1 MRRLRCRGV
10 ASIEFALVLFAGALM
25 LQGCLFYGRAL
36 MYTLALD
43 RTVHDMARYLT
54 QQPDENLLNAARR
67 TALLNK
73 ARAMLQESLLQS
85 GLQLE
90 TMYVEMR
97 CGGYNCD
104 WSGIPLD
111 QMSVY
116 VQLTYHVSPGGPYY
130 DTNLQAYEVISRD
143 N

>member
-10 ASIEFALVLFAGALM
+10 ASIEFALALVAGAIM

-36 MYTLALD
+36 MFTLALD

-54 QQPDENLLNAARR
+54 QQPDENFLNAARR
-67 TALLNK
+67 AVLLTK
-73 ARAMLQESLLQS
+73 ARAMLQASLLQS
-85 GLQLE
+85 GVQLE
-90 TMYVEMR
+90 TMYVELR

-116 VQLTYHVSPGGPYY
+116 VQLTYQVSPAGPYW
-130 DTNLQAYEVISRD
+130 DTNLHAYEVISRD

>member
-43 RTVHDMARYLT
+43 RSVHDMARYLT
-54 QQPDENLLNAARR
+54 QQPEETLRNGTRR
-67 TALLNK
+67 AVVLNK
-73 ARAMLQESLLQS
+73 ARAMLQESLQQS

-90 TMYVEMR
+90 TLYVEMR
-97 CGGYNCD
+97 CGGFDCD
-104 WSGIPLD
+104 RPGIPLD
-111 QMSVY
+111 HMSVY
-116 VQLTYHVSPGGPYY
+116 AHLTYHATSNPDF
-130 DTNLQAYEVISRD
+130 DTNLSAYEVISRD